1 MLQRAGTGRRP
12 GGALHR
18 RGRAEPARNRPK
30 DGLACGPVA
39 LPAYPP
45 AKKLTKI

>member
-1 MLQRAGTGRRP
+1 MLQGAGTGRRP

-39 LPAYPP
+39 LPACPLP
-45 AKKLTKI
+45 KS